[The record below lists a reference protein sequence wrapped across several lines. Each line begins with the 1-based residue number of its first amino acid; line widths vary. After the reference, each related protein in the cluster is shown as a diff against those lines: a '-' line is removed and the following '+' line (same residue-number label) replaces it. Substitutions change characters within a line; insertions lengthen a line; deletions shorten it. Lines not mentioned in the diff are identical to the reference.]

1 MEVSVETLAKAVA
14 ETLVA
19 EEVLGLPQVLAVLV
33 RETPYKYKITAVNLD
48 SLFKER

>member
-19 EEVLGLPQVLAVLV
+19 EEELGLPQVLAVLV